1 MSRMSEED
9 EGTALGARRCR
20 AKLVVTCPG
29 RLIFQASRFVCFSP
43 RWISRVIRYSLA
55 CWPRSAFS
63 SGSGSDADNRSI
75 GWAGLRWRGLFCIPS
90 RDAGKQPFRES
101 AQAIA
106 PKERPVL
113 VAIGLVPFL
122 CRGGRWSGV
131 RSQVLGS
138 TGGWRRGFLPSG
150 LLVEHL
156 DELGGG
162 ESVHPQRIVGGMRVA
177 QILCRGT
184 VAVRR
189 GVLSV

>member
-1 MSRMSEED
+1 MGQED
-9 EGTALGARRCR
+9 EGTGSGARRCR
-20 AKLVVTCPG
+20 AKLVVACPG

-55 CWPRSAFS
+55 CLPRSAFS
-63 SGSGSDADNRSI
+63 SRSDAYNRSI
-75 GWAGLRWRGLFCIPS
+75 GWAGFRRRGLFFIPS

-122 CRGGRWSGV
+122 CRGGRLSGV
-131 RSQVLGS
+131 RYQVLGS

-150 LLVEHL
+150 LLIEHL
-156 DELGGG
+156 DELGRG
-162 ESVHPQRIVGGMRVA
+162 ESIHPIRIIGGMRVA
-177 QILCRGT
+177 QILCWGT
-184 VAVRR
+184 VAVRC
-189 GVLSV
+189 GVLSI